1 MPSFSS
7 LPPLSLLALAAVL
20 TGAAASAGASSAPA
34 TLTPEMLKMLPP
46 GLYRLEVGQNV
57 TRFLDTPM
65 SISNH
70 KDGAADLSATITD
83 NGETRRVTTATGA
96 SSIIC
101 RRMGQQLVPEPAPFA
116 APHACKN
123 LSMTLD
129 GNTLTFVDQCSI
141 GRMTSTVRKLSE
153 NTWENT
159 FDVAQPVPVPGDVWG
174 LPELLEAGGTP
185 EQREQ
190 ARQLRRLKSERDTQA
205 AADIAKARAALNNQ
219 LLTART
225 AEERASVARVMAS
238 MDDVVAR
245 KPAIHHINSERW
257 TLISRQCGARQ
268 PGTAGPA
275 PQR

>member
-1 MPSFSS
+1 MPTT
-7 LPPLSLLALAAVL
+7 LLLALLAIAAAL
-20 TGAAASAGASSAPA
+20 TGPPASAVASSAPA
-34 TLTPEMLKMLPP
+34 TFTPEMLKMLPPP

-70 KDGAADLSATITD
+70 KDGAADLSTTITD
-83 NGETRRVTTATGA
+83 NGETRRVTTATGGR
-96 SSIIC
+96 STTC
-101 RRMGQQLVPEPAPFA
+101 RRMGQQAVPEPAPFA
-116 APHACKN
+116 GPHACKN

-141 GRMTSTVRKLSE
+141 GRMTSTVRKLNE
-153 NTWENT
+153 TTWENT
-159 FDVAQPVPVPGDVWG
+159 FDVAQPLPVPGDAWG

-190 ARQLRRLKSERDTQA
+190 ARQLRRLKRERDTQA
-205 AADIAKARAALNNQ
+205 AADIAKARAALTNQ
-219 LLTART
+219 LLTAGT
-225 AEERASVARVMAS
+225 AENRASVAKIIKS
-238 MDDVVAR
+238 MDDVAAR

-257 TLISRQCGARQ
+257 TLISRQCGAGQ

-275 PQR
+275 TQR

>member
-1 MPSFSS
+1 MTTIR
-7 LPPLSLLALAAVL
+7 PLALLAIAAAL
-20 TGAAASAGASSAPA
+20 TGPPSAVGSNAPA
-34 TLTPEMLKMLPP
+34 TFTPEMLKMLPP
-46 GLYRLEVGQNV
+46 PGLYRLEFGQNV

-70 KDGAADLSATITD
+70 KDGSADLSATITD
-83 NGETRRVTTATGA
+83 NGETRRITTVTGGRSTT
-96 SSIIC
+96 C
-101 RRMGQQLVPEPAPFA
+101 RRMGQQVLPEPAPFA

-153 NTWENT
+153 TTWENT
-159 FDVAQPVPVPGDVWG
+159 FDVAQPVPVPGDAWG

-190 ARQLRRLKSERDTQA
+190 ARQLRHLKSERDAQA
-205 AADIAKARAALNNQ
+205 AADIAKARAALNSE

-238 MDDVVAR
+238 MDDVAAR
-245 KPAIHHINSERW
+245 KPAIHHINTERW
-257 TLISRQCGARQ
+257 TLISRQCGAGQ
-268 PGTAGPA
+268 PGNVGPA
-275 PQR
+275 AQR